1 MLFSYSTGALSISCT
16 LAEHGPG
23 DDPLQ
28 WLRDSIPGEPGTDY
42 PIFSSVQETSFSCEN
57 KVFGGKF
64 GTKIDAYFVEKLKI
78 LVILFLEFT

>member
-1 MLFSYSTGALSISCT
+1 M
-16 LAEHGPG
+16 AEHGPG

-64 GTKIDAYFVEKLKI
+64 EKIMPIYVQNWKSIKGHAFKQNNQHI
-78 LVILFLEFT
+78 NFSW

>member
-1 MLFSYSTGALSISCT
+1 MLPLDETAEIFVSFYFFYFPGALSISCT

-64 GTKIDAYFVEKLKI
+64 EKMMPINMKN
-78 LVILFLEFT
+78 